1 MKINVCTGYPLDSP
15 RGNTTT
21 AFRIAE
27 RLKMAGHQATAM
39 HTDTPP
45 AADAQISLHA
55 LKTAAASAYFAK
67 HQSGRLFIRLTG
79 TDINGGITRNPE
91 LSQQTI
97 DLADKLVVTHPACLP
112 QITDRWLSKT
122 VVIYPSV
129 TMPELAT
136 ISYPTSPLFTCVG
149 HLRPVKA
156 PHLMYTAIQKIRQTD
171 LVAASIGNAYD
182 TTDGQQARL
191 NTRQDARYHWHTDC
205 DRATALAW
213 MKASLA
219 TINSSLSEGGAN
231 TVMEAIQLRVPVL
244 ATDIPGN
251 RGFLGDDYDG
261 YFETGRA
268 DQLAGLMR
276 RCLEDPDFVERLKTQ
291 IDGQRPLF
299 SAQRESK
306 QLSKLVSENAGV
318 ITARSR
324 HG

>member
-27 RLKMAGHQATAM
+27 RLQMAGHQATAM

-67 HQSGRLFIRLTG
+67 HQSGKLFIRLTG
-79 TDINGGITRNPE
+79 TDINGGFEKNQS

-97 DLADKLVVTHPACLP
+97 DLADKLIVTHPACLP
-112 QITDRWLSKT
+112 QIPDRWQSKT

-129 TMPELAT
+129 TMPELAV
-136 ISYPTSPLFTCVG
+136 ISSPTSPLFTCIG

-156 PHLMYTAIQKIRQTD
+156 PHLMYAAIQKIRQTN
-171 LVAASIGNAYD
+171 LAAISIGNAYD
-182 TTDGQQARL
+182 VTDGQQALL
-191 NTRQDARYHWHTDC
+191 NTRHDDRYHWHAGC

-219 TINSSLSEGGAN
+219 TINSSISEGGAN
-231 TVMEAIQLRVPVL
+231 TVMEAIQLRIPVL

-251 RGFLGDDYDG
+251 RGFLGDSYDG

-268 DQLAGLMR
+268 DQLADLMR
-276 RCLEDPDFVERLKTQ
+276 RCLDDSGFVERLKIQ
-291 IDGQRPLF
+291 LDGQRPLF
-299 SAQRESK
+299 SIQRESE
-306 QLSKLVSENAGV
+306 QLSKLISENRG
-318 ITARSR
+318 
-324 HG
+324 

>member
-21 AFRIAE
+21 AFRIVE
-27 RLKMAGHQATAM
+27 RLQMAGHQATAM
-39 HTDTPP
+39 HTDSPP

-55 LKTAAASAYFAK
+55 LKTAAASAHFAK
-67 HQSGRLFIRLTG
+67 HRSGRLFIRLTG
-79 TDINGGITRNPE
+79 TDINGGFAKNPA

-112 QITDRWLSKT
+112 QIPDRWLSKT

-136 ISYPTSPLFTCVG
+136 ISNPTSPLFTCIG

-156 PHLMYTAIQKIRQTD
+156 PHLIYAAIQKIPQAN

-182 TTDGQQARL
+182 VTDSQQALL
-191 NTRQDARYHWHTDC
+191 NTRQDTRYHWHADC

-219 TINSSLSEGGAN
+219 TINSSISEGGAN

-251 RGFLGDDYDG
+251 RGFLGDGYGG
-261 YFETGRA
+261 YFETSSS
-268 DQLAGLMR
+268 DQLADLMR
-276 RCLEDPDFVERLKTQ
+276 RCVEDPSFVEQLKNHL
-291 IDGQRPLF
+291 DGQRPLF
-299 SAQRESK
+299 SIQRESQ
-306 QLSKLVSENAGV
+306 QLSTLVSGN
-318 ITARSR
+318 

>member
-1 MKINVCTGYPLDSP
+1 
-15 RGNTTT
+15 
-21 AFRIAE
+21 
-27 RLKMAGHQATAM
+27 M

-67 HQSGRLFIRLTG
+67 HRSGRLFIRLTG
-79 TDINGGITRNPE
+79 TDINGGFTKNPA
-91 LSQQTI
+91 LSQRTI

-112 QITDRWLSKT
+112 QIPDHWRSKT

-136 ISYPTSPLFTCVG
+136 ISNPTSPLFTCIG
-149 HLRPVKA
+149 HLRPVKD
-156 PHLMYTAIQKIRQTD
+156 PHLLYAAIQKIPQAK
-171 LVAASIGNAYD
+171 LMAASIGNAYD

-191 NTRQDARYHWHTDC
+191 NTRQDTRYHWHTDC
-205 DRATALAW
+205 DRGTALAW

-219 TINSSLSEGGAN
+219 TINSSISEGGAN

-261 YFETGRA
+261 YFETGQS
-268 DQLAGLMR
+268 DQLADLMR
-276 RCLEDPDFVERLKTQ
+276 RCLEAPEFVERLKIQ
-291 IDGQRPLF
+291 LDRQRPLF
-299 SAQRESK
+299 SAQRESE
-306 QLSKLVSENAGV
+306 QLSKLVSEN
-318 ITARSR
+318 

>member
-21 AFRIAE
+21 AFRIVE
-27 RLKMAGHQATAM
+27 RLQAAGHQATAM

-67 HQSGRLFIRLTG
+67 HRSGRLFIRLTG
-79 TDINGGITRNPE
+79 TDINGGFTKNPA
-91 LSQQTI
+91 LSQRTI

-112 QITDRWLSKT
+112 QIPDHWRSKT

-136 ISYPTSPLFTCVG
+136 ISNPTSPLFTCIG

-156 PHLMYTAIQKIRQTD
+156 PYLIYAAIQKIPQAK
-171 LVAASIGNAYD
+171 LMAASIGNAYD

-191 NTRQDARYHWHTDC
+191 NTRQDTRYHWHTDC
-205 DRATALAW
+205 DRGTALAW

-219 TINSSLSEGGAN
+219 TINSSISEGGAN

-261 YFETGRA
+261 YFETGQS
-268 DQLAGLMR
+268 DQLADLMR
-276 RCLEDPDFVERLKTQ
+276 RCLEAPEFVERLKIQ
-291 IDGQRPLF
+291 LDRQRPLF
-299 SAQRESK
+299 SAQRESE
-306 QLSKLVSENAGV
+306 QLSKLVSEN
-318 ITARSR
+318 

>member
-21 AFRIAE
+21 ALRIVE
-27 RLKMAGHQATAM
+27 RLQMAGHQATAM

-45 AADAQISLHA
+45 AADAQISLHV
-55 LKTAAASAYFAK
+55 LKTAAASAYFAT

-79 TDINGGITRNPE
+79 TDINGGFVKSPN

-97 DLADKLVVTHPACLP
+97 GLADKLVVTHPACLP
-112 QITDRWLSKT
+112 QIPDRWRNKT

-129 TMPELAT
+129 TMPELAA
-136 ISYPTSPLFTCVG
+136 ISIPTSPLFTCIG

-156 PHLMYTAIQKIRQTD
+156 PHLMHDAIQNIPQAN

-182 TTDGQQARL
+182 VTDGQQARL
-191 NTRQDARYHWHTDC
+191 NARQDTRYHWHADC

-213 MKASLA
+213 MQASLA
-219 TINSSLSEGGAN
+219 TINSSISEGGAN
-231 TVMEAIQLRVPVL
+231 TVMEAIQLRIPVL
-244 ATDIPGN
+244 ATDILGN

-276 RCLEDPDFVERLKTQ
+276 RCLEESDFVEHLKSQ
-291 IDGQRPLF
+291 LDGQRPLF
-299 SAQRESK
+299 SVERESE
-306 QLSKLVSENAGV
+306 QLSKLVSENYG
-318 ITARSR
+318 
-324 HG
+324 

>member
-21 AFRIAE
+21 AFRIVE
-27 RLKMAGHQATAM
+27 RLQMAGHQATAM

-55 LKTAAASAYFAK
+55 LKTAAAPAYFAK

-79 TDINGGITRNPE
+79 TDINGGFAKNPD

-97 DLADKLVVTHPACLP
+97 NLADKLVVTHPACLP
-112 QITDRWLSKT
+112 QIPDRWQSKT

-129 TMPELAT
+129 TLPELAT
-136 ISYPTSPLFTCVG
+136 ISNPTTPLFTCIG

-156 PHLMYTAIQKIRQTD
+156 PHLMYAAIQNILQAN
-171 LVAASIGNAYD
+171 LAAASIGNAYD
-182 TTDGQQARL
+182 VTDGQQALL

-219 TINSSLSEGGAN
+219 TINSSVSEGGAN
-231 TVMEAIQLRVPVL
+231 TVLEAIQLRVPVL

-251 RGFLGDDYDG
+251 RGFLGDDYAG
-261 YFETGRA
+261 YFETGQA
-268 DQLAGLMR
+268 DELADLMR
-276 RCLEDPDFVERLKTQ
+276 RCLEDPDFVEHLKRQ
-291 IDGQRPLF
+291 LDGQRPLF
-299 SAQRESK
+299 SIQRESE
-306 QLSKLVSENAGV
+306 QLSKLVSEN
-318 ITARSR
+318 

>member
-27 RLKMAGHQATAM
+27 RLQMAGHQATAM

-67 HQSGRLFIRLTG
+67 HQSGKLFIRLTG
-79 TDINGGITRNPE
+79 TDINGGFEKNQS

-97 DLADKLVVTHPACLP
+97 DLADKLIVTHPACLP
-112 QITDRWLSKT
+112 QIPDRWQSKT

-129 TMPELAT
+129 TMPELAV
-136 ISYPTSPLFTCVG
+136 ISSPTSPLFTCIG

-156 PHLMYTAIQKIRQTD
+156 PHLMYAAIQKIRQTN
-171 LVAASIGNAYD
+171 LAAISIGNAYD
-182 TTDGQQARL
+182 VTDGQQALL
-191 NTRQDARYHWHTDC
+191 NTRHDDRYHWHAGC

-219 TINSSLSEGGAN
+219 TINSSISEGGAN
-231 TVMEAIQLRVPVL
+231 TVMEAIQLRIPVL

-251 RGFLGDDYDG
+251 RGFLGDSYDG
-261 YFETGRA
+261 YFETGRF
-268 DQLAGLMR
+268 DQLADLMR
-276 RCLEDPDFVERLKTQ
+276 RCLDDSGFVERLKIQ
-291 IDGQRPLF
+291 LDGQRPLF
-299 SAQRESK
+299 SIQRESE
-306 QLSKLVSENAGV
+306 QLSKLISENRG
-318 ITARSR
+318 
-324 HG
+324 

>member
-21 AFRIAE
+21 AFRIVE
-27 RLKMAGHQATAM
+27 RLQMAGHQATAM

-55 LKTAAASAYFAK
+55 LKTAAASAYFAN

-79 TDINGGITRNPE
+79 TDINGGFAKNPD

-97 DLADKLVVTHPACLP
+97 NLADKLVVTHPACLP
-112 QITDRWLSKT
+112 QIPDRWQSKT

-129 TMPELAT
+129 TLPELAT
-136 ISYPTSPLFTCVG
+136 ISNPTTPLFTCIG

-156 PHLMYTAIQKIRQTD
+156 PHLMYAAIQNILQAN
-171 LVAASIGNAYD
+171 LAAASIGNAYD
-182 TTDGQQARL
+182 VTDGQQALL

-219 TINSSLSEGGAN
+219 TINSSVSEGGAN
-231 TVMEAIQLRVPVL
+231 TVLEAIQLRVPVL

-251 RGFLGDDYDG
+251 RGFLGDDYAG
-261 YFETGRA
+261 YFETGQA
-268 DQLAGLMR
+268 DELADLMR
-276 RCLEDPDFVERLKTQ
+276 RCLEDPDFVEHLKRQ
-291 IDGQRPLF
+291 LDGQRPLF
-299 SAQRESK
+299 SIQRESE
-306 QLSKLVSENAGV
+306 QLSKLVSEN
-318 ITARSR
+318 

>member
-1 MKINVCTGYPLDSP
+1 
-15 RGNTTT
+15 
-21 AFRIAE
+21 
-27 RLKMAGHQATAM
+27 MAGHQATAM

-55 LKTAAASAYFAK
+55 LKTAAASAYFAT
-67 HQSGRLFIRLTG
+67 HRSGRLFIRLTG
-79 TDINGGITRNPE
+79 TDINGGFTKNPA
-91 LSQQTI
+91 LSQRTI

-112 QITDRWLSKT
+112 QIPDHWRSKT

-136 ISYPTSPLFTCVG
+136 ISNPTSPLFTCIG

-156 PHLMYTAIQKIRQTD
+156 PHLIYAAIQKIPQAK
-171 LVAASIGNAYD
+171 LMAASIGNAYD

-191 NTRQDARYHWHTDC
+191 NTRQDTRYHWHTDC
-205 DRATALAW
+205 DRGTALAW

-219 TINSSLSEGGAN
+219 TINSSISEGGAN

-261 YFETGRA
+261 YFETGQS
-268 DQLAGLMR
+268 DQLADLMR
-276 RCLEDPDFVERLKTQ
+276 RCLEAPEFVERLKIQ
-291 IDGQRPLF
+291 LDRQRPLF
-299 SAQRESK
+299 SAQRESE
-306 QLSKLVSENAGV
+306 QLSKLVSEN
-318 ITARSR
+318 

>member
-112 QITDRWLSKT
+112 QIPDRWQSKT

-129 TMPELAT
+129 TLPELAT
-136 ISYPTSPLFTCVG
+136 ISNPTTPLFTCIG

-156 PHLMYTAIQKIRQTD
+156 PHLMYAAIQNILQAN
-171 LVAASIGNAYD
+171 LAAASIGNAYD
-182 TTDGQQARL
+182 VTDGQQALL

-219 TINSSLSEGGAN
+219 TINSSVSEGGAN
-231 TVMEAIQLRVPVL
+231 TVLEAIQLRVPVL

-251 RGFLGDDYDG
+251 RGFLGDDYAG
-261 YFETGRA
+261 YFETGQA
-268 DQLAGLMR
+268 DELADLMR
-276 RCLEDPDFVERLKTQ
+276 RCLEDPDFVEHLKRQ
-291 IDGQRPLF
+291 LDGQRPLF
-299 SAQRESK
+299 SIQRESE
-306 QLSKLVSENAGV
+306 QLSKLVSEN
-318 ITARSR
+318 